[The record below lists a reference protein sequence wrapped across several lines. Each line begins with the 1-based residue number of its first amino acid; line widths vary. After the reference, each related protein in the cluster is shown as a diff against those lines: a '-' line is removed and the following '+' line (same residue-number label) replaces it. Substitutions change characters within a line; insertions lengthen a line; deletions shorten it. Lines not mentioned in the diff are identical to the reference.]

1 MTDKGKIKVIKKG
14 EVKVAAPAPAVKE
27 ARSTRVAAREMVSN
41 VSTWVSDF
49 QTRKRDETKI
59 AIEKFFG
66 PTPQPS
72 EM

>member
-1 MTDKGKIKVIKKG
+1 MTEKGKIKVIKKG
-14 EVKVAAPAPAVKE
+14 EVKAAPAPAAVKE

-41 VSTWVSDF
+41 VSTWVNEF

-66 PTPQPS
+66 PTPQTS
-72 EM
+72 EL